1 MLWYA
6 RSHCRQP
13 FVPSAVMRE
22 MTPLVEG
29 HWLHKFLRNGLCL
42 TASILGNGSFFGS
55 ESNLRSARKEV
66 KGQELVKGVDG

>member
-1 MLWYA
+1 MLVA
-6 RSHCRQP
+6 SSHHRQP

-29 HWLHKFLRNGLCL
+29 HWLLKFLRNADLCL
-42 TASILGNGSFFGS
+42 TASILGNKSFFGP

-66 KGQELVKGVDG
+66 KGQEWVKGVDG